1 LPSAATGTPSLY
13 PYYSGEVLYYYMT
26 HLYPDTEYRSIVS
39 LLIYCFDTT
48 DYAYS
53 FLEKIVRKNRKLTAV
68 YPAYDKIDISKI
80 KFVGEIPDSLL
91 YLK

>member
-1 LPSAATGTPSLY
+1 
-13 PYYSGEVLYYYMT
+13 MT